1 MAQTNDQLKI
11 GELPRLTILPIDDVL
26 FHEEP
31 DEERASLLTA
41 KLEREGVL
49 RNPPI
54 VADVNGAKRRILL
67 DGANRL
73 TALRSLGFRHVLVQE
88 IDLFDPGLVI
98 SQWHH
103 AVERLDKSYFARR
116 LAGIDGLVVRERA
129 LATDA
134 TIARLQFPDQSIF
147 CLCAEGDVFRI
158 VHLLAQVTRLY
169 HGSAYMDRVSYT
181 NIEHL
186 QRNYAEFSALVSF
199 RTFSKEEIVQL
210 TTNNVKVPSG
220 ITRVLVPKRALFF
233 NLPLKVLASGG
244 STAELNQWLQQHLAE
259 KIRSKSIRFYQEPT
273 FIFDE

>member
-1 MAQTNDQLKI
+1 MVHINDQLKI
-11 GELPRLTILPIDDVL
+11 GELPRLAILPIDDIL

-31 DEERASLLTA
+31 DEERAELLVA
-41 KLEREGVL
+41 KIERDGIL

-67 DGANRL
+67 DGANRI
-73 TALRSLGFRHVLVQE
+73 TALRRLGFRHVLVQE
-88 IDLFDPGLVI
+88 IDLFDPGLVV

-103 AVERLDKSYFARR
+103 AVERLDRSYFARE
-116 LAGIDGLVVRERA
+116 LAKIDGLAVGDGTNAEV
-129 LATDA
+129 
-134 TIARLQFPDQSIF
+134 IARLQFPDGTTLP
-147 CLCAEGDVFRI
+147 LCANGDVFHI
-158 VHLLAQVTRLY
+158 VHLLGAVTRLY

-181 NIEHL
+181 NLDHL
-186 QRNYAEFSALVSF
+186 RRNYAEFSALVSF
-199 RTFSKEEIVQL
+199 RTFTKTEIVEL

-233 NLPLKVLASGG
+233 NLPLGVLAGDK
-244 STAELNQWLQQHLAE
+244 STAELNQWLQEHLTE

>member
-1 MAQTNDQLKI
+1 MAQGNDQLKI
-11 GELPRLTILPIDDVL
+11 GELPRLSILPIEDVL

-31 DEERASLLTA
+31 DEERATLLTA
-41 KLEREGVL
+41 KLEKEGVL

-54 VADVNGAKRRILL
+54 VADVNGARRRILL

-73 TALRSLGFRHVLVQE
+73 TALRTLGFRHVLVQE

-103 AVERLDKSYFARR
+103 AVERLDRSYFQQR
-116 LAGIDGLVVRERA
+116 LAEIEGLMVNEEPVPEA
-129 LATDA
+129 DA
-134 TIARLQFPDQSIF
+134 IARLQFPDRSHLH
-147 CLCAEGDVFRI
+147 LCADGDIFHLVR
-158 VHLLAQVTRLY
+158 LLAQVTSLY

-181 NIEHL
+181 NLEHL

-199 RTFSKEEIVQL
+199 RTFSKDEIVEL

-233 NLPLKVLASGG
+233 NLPLEVLARG
-244 STAELNQWLQQHLAE
+244 SSAAELNEWLQRHLAE

>member
-1 MAQTNDQLKI
+1 MPQNNDQLKI
-11 GELPRLTILPIDDVL
+11 GELPRLAILPIDDVL

-31 DEERASLLTA
+31 DEERAALLTA
-41 KLEREGVL
+41 KLKREGVL

-54 VADVNGAKRRILL
+54 VADVNGARRRILL

-103 AVERLDKSYFARR
+103 AVERLDKSYFADQ
-116 LAGIDGLVVRERA
+116 LAAIDGLVVRTVEEEQGK
-129 LATDA
+129 
-134 TIARLQFPDQSIF
+134 TIARLLFPDRSAF
-147 CLCAEGDVFRI
+147 YLLAGGDVFRI

-181 NIEHL
+181 NLEHL
-186 QRNYAEFSALVSF
+186 QRNYAEFRALVSF
-199 RTFSKEEIVQL
+199 RTFRKEEIVQL

-233 NLPLKVLASGG
+233 NLPLEVLRSGG
-244 STAELNQWLQQHLAE
+244 SAEELNQWLQHHLAE
-259 KIRSKSIRFYQEPT
+259 KIRNKSIRFYQEPT